1 VTTTFEPATAVREQI
16 VQTRDGAVNTRV
28 LIGGDGPPV
37 VYLHGLEGLQWDQF
51 HDKLAATRT
60 VYAIEHVGSG
70 ESTGLEEFYDFW
82 DLVGHYEEA
91 LDELELAE
99 TTLVGHSFG
108 GMVAAEVAAQLRRR
122 ISRLVLM
129 APLGLWDDDHPV
141 AEVNAIPNGRR
152 AELLLADPSRP
163 LPKLLAPEQTDYEAL
178 FHAELNSAS
187 ISQFSWPFAEKGLRR
202 RLYRITAPTM
212 LVWGAQ
218 DQVVDPLYAGYFI
231 AGLRVP
237 ATTEILPGLGHLLH
251 LEDPG
256 AVAARVR
263 AHLTEGN
270 PGGRPA

>member
-16 VQTRDGAVNTRV
+16 IRTRDGAVSTRV

-37 VYLHGLEGLQWDQF
+37 VYLHGIEGLQWDAF
-51 HDKLAATRT
+51 HDGLAATRT

-70 ESTGLEEFYDFW
+70 ESTGVEEVYDLW
-82 DLVGHYEEA
+82 DLVSHYEEA

-99 TTLVGHSFG
+99 TALAGHSFG

-141 AEVNAIPNGRR
+141 AEINAIPNDRR
-152 AELLLADPSRP
+152 AEILLADPSRP
-163 LPKLLAPEQTDYEAL
+163 LPSLLAPDQADYEAL

-187 ISQFSWPFAEKGLRR
+187 ISQFSWPIAEKGLRR
-202 RLYRITAPTM
+202 RLYRVTAPTL
-212 LVWGAQ
+212 LVWGAR
-218 DQVVDPLYAGYFI
+218 DRVVEPLYAEYFA

-237 ATTEILPGLGHLLH
+237 STTEILPGLGHLLH
-251 LEDPG
+251 LEDPE
-256 AVAARVR
+256 AVVAPVR
-263 AHLTEGN
+263 AYLD
-270 PGGRPA
+270 A